1 MKVVIQAEGDPLR
14 VARVVVNAACM
25 VTECSLE
32 AGGSLLS
39 QPLTDVDGDILGS
52 LTIEWEKEEA

>member
-1 MKVVIQAEGDPLR
+1 
-14 VARVVVNAACM
+14 M